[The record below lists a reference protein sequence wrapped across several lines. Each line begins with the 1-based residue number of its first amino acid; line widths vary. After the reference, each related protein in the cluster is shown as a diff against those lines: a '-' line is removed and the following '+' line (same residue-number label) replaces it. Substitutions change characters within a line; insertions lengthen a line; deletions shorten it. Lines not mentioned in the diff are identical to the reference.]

1 MPGLAT
7 RSTPAPQMRTS
18 SPCAETDI
26 RAPRLQPEKRA
37 ENAGKPTGCRS
48 MANVGQTKEKRRRP
62 KAPPPLPPQL
72 ERLVERIRNVVER
85 RIQLVADALHRADGG
100 DGNQSGDQAVFDGGR
115 ALVVLNQLQKLDH
128 LRSPT
133 WLMTTKTPH
142 PAHCTSRRSSRNL
155 GDTG

>member
-1 MPGLAT
+1 QRQRRKCERPPHARKLTSAHSGCNPKNERKMPVNQLDA
-7 RSTPAPQMRTS
+7 A
-18 SPCAETDI
+18 
-26 RAPRLQPEKRA
+26 
-37 ENAGKPTGCRS
+37 S
-48 MANVGQTKEKRRRP
+48 MANVGRKKEKRRRP

-133 WLMTTKTPH
+133 WLMTMKTPH
-142 PAHCTSRRSSRNL
+142 PAHCTARRSSRNL